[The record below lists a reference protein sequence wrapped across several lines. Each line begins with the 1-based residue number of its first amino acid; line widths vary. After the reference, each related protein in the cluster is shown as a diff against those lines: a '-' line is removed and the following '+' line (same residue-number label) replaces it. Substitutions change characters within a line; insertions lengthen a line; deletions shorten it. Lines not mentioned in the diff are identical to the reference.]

1 MVVAVILAS
10 SWNVKFYQ
18 NIPQL
23 LSRIHSEWLLQST
36 FLSRFLDRNIIYSS
50 IFLSANSSK
59 NLSTLYVII
68 KKNGN
73 RAWLPLF
80 LLTKENG
87 VLLTFH
93 QLICAKNTFG
103 KNCWKVSTFWKAF
116 AIFLFLQYPGL
127 RWSYM
132 FVINLSSY
140 KTSSSLINLFS
151 KQNFIHHFNE
161 KQGQNGI

>member
-23 LSRIHSEWLLQST
+23 LSRIHFEWLLQST

-59 NLSTLYVII
+59 KPFNIICNYKKMEVEPGCLS
-68 KKNGN
+68 
-73 RAWLPLF
+73 F
-80 LLTKENG
+80 LLPKESG

-140 KTSSSLINLFS
+140 KTSSW
-151 KQNFIHHFNE
+151 
-161 KQGQNGI
+161 